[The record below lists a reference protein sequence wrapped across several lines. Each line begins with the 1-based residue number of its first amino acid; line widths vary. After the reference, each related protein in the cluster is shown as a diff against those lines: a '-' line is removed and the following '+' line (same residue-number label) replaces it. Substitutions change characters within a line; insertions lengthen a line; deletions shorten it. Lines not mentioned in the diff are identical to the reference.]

1 MCGYDR
7 EVTRTKF
14 IVIMIQY
21 RKSDGTLG
29 EFDSDKLLGINVTGH
44 TFTITLRHYFD
55 DDYDWED
62 EEITDVVEIRI

>member
-1 MCGYDR
+1 
-7 EVTRTKF
+7 
-14 IVIMIQY
+14 MIQY

-29 EFDSDKLLGINVTGH
+29 EFDSDKLLSINVTGH

-55 DDYDWED
+55 DEWDWED